1 LSGGVKKWFMLQMWR
16 IQQVAQLLVLTMMAI
31 TDALLVY
38 DYTDGLRMGGEPLIS
53 DRALGVLFV
62 LLLIGGAI
70 WAFAIIWDL
79 RLKMWRE
86 QMTVLAEK
94 NPFTKEKLTPK
105 EVYIYGALWLPLL
118 ERLGKDDPALRNSAE
133 DLRRWITRSMKD
145 DRVTSAE
152 VDAVLDYIGV
162 SRSWL
167 IDHKKEQ
174 G

>member
-1 LSGGVKKWFMLQMWR
+1 MSGGVKKWFMLQMWR

-38 DYTDGLRMGGEPLIS
+38 DYTDGLRVGGEPLIPY
-53 DRALGVLFV
+53 RVLGVLFV
-62 LLLIGGAI
+62 LILIGGAI

-105 EVYIYGALWLPLL
+105 EVYILGTVWLPIL
-118 ERLGKDDPALRNSAE
+118 ERLGKDDPTAKNSAA
-133 DLRRWITRSMKD
+133 DLRKWILRSLND
-145 DRVTSAE
+145 DKVTEAE
-152 VDAVLDYIGV
+152 LGAVLKYIGV
-162 SRSWL
+162 SKSWL
-167 IDHKKEQ
+167 MDSRKD
-174 G
+174 

>member
-1 LSGGVKKWFMLQMWR
+1 MSGGVKKWFMLQMWR

-38 DYTDGLRMGGEPLIS
+38 DYTDGLQMGGEPLIS
-53 DRALGVLFV
+53 DRVLGVLFV
-62 LLLIGGAI
+62 LILIGGAI
-70 WAFAIIWDL
+70 WTFAIIWDL

-105 EVYIYGALWLPLL
+105 EVYIFGTLWLPLL
-118 ERLGKDDPALRNSAE
+118 ERLGKDDPALRDSAE

-145 DRVTSAE
+145 DKVTNAE

-162 SRSWL
+162 SKSWL
-167 IDHKKEQ
+167 IDHKKKQ

>member
-1 LSGGVKKWFMLQMWR
+1 MSGSIKKWFMLQMWR
-16 IQQVAQLLVLTMMAI
+16 IQQVAQILVLTMMAI

-38 DYTDGLRMGGEPLIS
+38 DYTDGLRVGGEPLIPY
-53 DRALGVLFV
+53 RALGVLFV
-62 LLLIGGAI
+62 LILIGGAI

-105 EVYIYGALWLPLL
+105 EVFILGALWMPLL

-133 DLRRWITRSMKD
+133 DLRKWIRRSLKD
-145 DRVTSAE
+145 DKVTDAE
-152 VDAVLDYIGV
+152 VDTVLEYIGV
-162 SRSWL
+162 SKSWL
-167 IDHKKEQ
+167 LDSRKE
-174 G
+174 